1 VGCGYSLPVS
11 IRLLARQSFLES
23 LVQIGCVAPRLLTR
37 LSPGDDMIPD
47 EGIMA
52 CPIWIAVNDNLAG
65 VGAFRVSVV
74 ERCKFVFAHGLNAFR
89 RLVRAP

>member
-11 IRLLARQSFLES
+11 IRLLVHRSFLES

-37 LSPGDDMIPD
+37 LSLGDDMILD

-52 CPIWIAVNDNLAG
+52 CPIWIAVNDNL
-65 VGAFRVSVV
+65 VRVSAFCVSVV
-74 ERCKFVFAHGLNAFR
+74 ERCQFV